1 MTSVI
6 ALSDGSKANARN
18 APCTVKAVDAGG
30 KAIARDSS
38 EKIKAVSLSSTV
50 IATSAIAN
58 VEVDIDLSN
67 DTALQVDVL
76 SGKTYHSMNGYAE
89 GTMPNRDGASGTIST
104 VDGSYTI
111 QDGYH
116 DGTGSVSIS
125 STEQAKII
133 AENIKAGVTI
143 LGVTGTHEGGGTVT
157 AQEKSVTPSDSVQV
171 VVPDTGYD
179 YLSKVTVSAVVAMT
193 EAEVTA
199 AVEEGWTGGNA

>member
-67 DTALQVDVL
+67 DTALQADVL

-89 GTMPNRDGASGTIST
+89 GTMPNRGSVSGSITTVAGA
-104 VDGSYTI
+104 YQI
-111 QDGYH
+111 QEGYH
-116 DGTGSVSIS
+116 DGTGSVAIS
-125 STEQAKII
+125 STDRALLI

-199 AVEEGWTGGNA
+199 AVEEGWTGGNE